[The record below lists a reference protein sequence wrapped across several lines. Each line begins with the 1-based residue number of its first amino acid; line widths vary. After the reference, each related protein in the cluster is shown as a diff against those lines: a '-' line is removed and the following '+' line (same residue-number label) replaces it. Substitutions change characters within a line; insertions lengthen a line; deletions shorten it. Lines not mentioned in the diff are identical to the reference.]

1 MSRNYILGHWIITLL
16 SGPIILILIN
26 QLFNSSFGSILGF
39 FQIYPLMIIMG
50 FMFSIPT
57 YLLLIF
63 IFMFIEE
70 KSIKNSYIKIF
81 FTLTVVIGIWITTAI
96 IGGTISDN
104 IAISYTIAAIIIGFF
119 FKSQLKYE
127 EKK

>member
-119 FKSQLKYE
+119 FLCHN
-127 EKK
+127 